1 MHETPAQRALTAST
15 AALVVA
21 AACLAMFLPPL
32 VHHTVG
38 SVLRTVLVG
47 LALGAGLVLHWAFLA
62 VAARRLGRS
71 VAGWLALS
79 VLLVPVGSAAALMLL
94 GGLCEDGEAA
104 APAA

>member
-1 MHETPAQRALTAST
+1 MHDTPAQRALTAST

-32 VHHTVG
+32 VQHTVS
-38 SVLRTVLVG
+38 SVLRTVLIG
-47 LALGAGLVLHWAFLA
+47 LALAAGLLLHWAFLA

-79 VLLVPVGSAAALMLL
+79 VLLVPVGSLAALMLL
-94 GGLCEDGEAA
+94 RGLPDDGEAA

>member
-1 MHETPAQRALTAST
+1 MHESPAQRALTAST

-21 AACLAMFLPPL
+21 VACLAMFLPPL
-32 VHHTVG
+32 VQHTVG

-47 LALGAGLVLHWAFLA
+47 LALAAGLLLHWAFLA
-62 VAARRLGRS
+62 VAAHRLGRS

-94 GGLCEDGEAA
+94 GGLPDEGDAA